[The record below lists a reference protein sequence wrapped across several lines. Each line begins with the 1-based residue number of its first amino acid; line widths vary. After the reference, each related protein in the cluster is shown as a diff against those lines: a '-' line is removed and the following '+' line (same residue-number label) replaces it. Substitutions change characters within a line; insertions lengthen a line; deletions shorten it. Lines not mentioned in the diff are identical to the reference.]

1 MQFVQIRPLSFG
13 QIRLTNHV
21 LERSNVADVL
31 YREKA
36 PVPPHNGSMLVRGSS
51 IASNPSNLQPGHAPI
66 NRMIHLPKVLYTNPF
81 ESPGVVDDIIHE
93 DIFKSACGGERC
105 KIPSA
110 PLSTCSLS
118 VLRKRRLMMDVLPDS
133 MGPHVPT
140 LTIMKL
146 E

>member
-93 DIFKSACGGERC
+93 DIFN
-105 KIPSA
+105 
-110 PLSTCSLS
+110 LS